1 VTFQGQERL
10 PLWAATLYRELG
22 GGGEEAPATILT
34 PLAALDEIVAT
45 ASSFI
50 EGRGDVPTSDRAS
63 LGQDVSASLRAL
75 GRSTAR
81 AVFAVLRSFQTD
93 DLRALPRLL
102 TDVEGARRL
111 MGAARLLE
119 DELRLPEASRG
130 AWDDCVAA
138 FRDGVDTATCEL
150 RIAQLRELC
159 ARRGHDWAALERRV
173 RGVLADRPFAVLEA
187 GAGEDEVAATD
198 SRDAAGLSLE
208 RRLELCARV
217 IAAAPQERETVVWL
231 VYANA
236 DLPEGFLR
244 CGPMQVFSHRLP
256 LDAIRDGCPALNTPD
271 FERPTELADPF
282 VEGHLSEP
290 VDEPYVRVRIKL
302 PSGGIADIAAHA
314 RDLVS
319 GLVDAAKPDSQWVL
333 ADGAAMFSD
342 GGWWGS
348 LGFRHPGR
356 TQAVPDHFS
365 TVHEG
370 TGEALAGLDERL
382 VRRLVEGDEAAAT
395 AIAERRWEKAV
406 SATADPAQRIALATR
421 TLERALPV
429 ARGADETLRDACER
443 YLLDAWTF
451 RALNDEFFDAAYHG
465 IWSLPRPFGRGPSL
479 QGELREAILPS
490 TGPVSFEFKVRR
502 FIERVGD
509 LVAALPEATMQHR
522 MASEVSASV
531 ASPRDA
537 LRRLGE
543 LDSSFRR
550 LLARA
555 IRQRNAV
562 VHGAATV
569 PAVVRRCEPFVSQLS
584 RYVVGQRIAAVG
596 DNEELLDRLEHAR
609 AAWLRQREALERGV
623 APEDV
628 LFAGSLRERTPTRSD
643 PG

>member
-10 PLWAATLYRELG
+10 PMWASTLYRELG

-45 ASSFI
+45 ASSLI
-50 EGRGDVPTSDRAS
+50 EGRGDVPAADRAS
-63 LGQDVSASLRAL
+63 LGQDVSASLGAL

-81 AVFAVLRSFQTD
+81 AVVAVLRSFQSD
-93 DLRALPRLL
+93 DLGALPRLL

-111 MGAARLLE
+111 VSSARLLE
-119 DELRLPEASRG
+119 DELRLPRASRA

-138 FRDGVDTATCEL
+138 FRDGVDSATCEL

-159 ARRGHDWAALERRV
+159 ARRGHGWVALEHRL
-173 RGVLADRPFAVLEA
+173 RGVLADRPFAVLGA
-187 GAGEDEVAATD
+187 GAGENEVAATD

-208 RRLELCARV
+208 RRLELCAGL
-217 IAAAPQERETVVWL
+217 ISAAPQERDTVVWL

-244 CGPMQVFSHRLP
+244 CGPMQLFSHRLP
-256 LDAIRDGCPALNTPD
+256 LDAIRDGCPALDTPD
-271 FERPTELADPF
+271 FERPTELEDPF
-282 VEGHLSEP
+282 AEGHLSGP
-290 VDEPYVRVRIKL
+290 ANEPYVRVRIKL
-302 PSGGIADIAAHA
+302 PSGGIADLAAHA

-348 LGFRHPGR
+348 LGFRDPER
-356 TQAVPDHFS
+356 AQAVRHHFN

-382 VRRLVEGDEAAAT
+382 VRRLVDGDDAAAT

-406 SATADPAQRIALATR
+406 SATADPAQRIALAMR

-429 ARGADETLRDACER
+429 ARGAYETLRDACER

-451 RALNDEFFDAAYHG
+451 RALNDELFDAAYHG
-465 IWSLPRPFGRGPSL
+465 IWSLPRSFDQGPSL
-479 QGELREAILPS
+479 QGELREAVLPS
-490 TGPVSFEFKVRR
+490 TGHVSFEFKVRT

-509 LVAALPEATMQHR
+509 LVAALPESTMQHR

-531 ASPRDA
+531 ATPRHA

-543 LDSSFRR
+543 LDSSFRK

-569 PAVVRRCEPFVSQLS
+569 PAVVRSCEPFVSQLG
-584 RYVVGQRIAAVG
+584 RYVVRQTIAAVS
-596 DNEELLDRLEHAR
+596 NSEELLDRLEHAR

-623 APEDV
+623 APVEV
-628 LFAGSLRERTPTRSD
+628 LFVGALREEPPAPPDTS
-643 PG
+643 